1 MKKATEKMLKLA
13 AKASEKAAVKSCCKT
28 SGYDAY
34 QPKIPEAVR
43 KLAKS
48 SAK

>member
-1 MKKATEKMLKLA
+1 MKKVTEKVLKLA

-34 QPKIPEAVR
+34 QPKMPEEVR
-43 KLAKS
+43 KLRKS
-48 SAK
+48 

>member
-1 MKKATEKMLKLA
+1 MLKLA

-34 QPKIPEAVR
+34 QPKIPVEV
-43 KLAKS
+43 KILAMNKNV
-48 SAK
+48 K